1 MGKAIR
7 WLKALFGFKKEKNLK
22 QESNSGDR
30 KNKNPSCI
38 RRSGRNPTNSPVKSP
53 LQTPLYNNVN
63 HHSDEQNKRAIQVA
77 TATAAAA
84 DAAVAAA
91 QAAVAFVRLTSQNR
105 LTTAR
110 EHAAAIKIQAFFR
123 GFLSRK
129 ALKALKSLVKL
140 QAVVRGYL
148 VRKEAAA
155 TLQGMEALLRA
166 QSSVCAQRFRRQ
178 DDKFHPRRSIVSTH
192 RSIFLVIIMKKN
204 DSFMETVVMRKRANE
219 ARSKRIS
226 ASLQIPSDGRLS
238 CVEVGPEEPKSR
250 LTRANTWAW
259 TPDSGTQTPYHLAI
273 PNHHEFEP
281 RFSTT
286 QNTPRFAYSCG
297 PYGFYEGVSK
307 DDSFASH
314 PGYMANTKS
323 FRAKVRSHSAPK
335 QRPDFGFGVVKKRV
349 EVECGP
355 RMEKSKSP
363 SLLEVNN
370 FKNFVMSRIGKSSYV

>member
-178 DDKFHPRRSIVSTH
+178 DDKFHPRRSI
-192 RSIFLVIIMKKN
+192 
-204 DSFMETVVMRKRANE
+204 KRANE

>member
-7 WLKALFGFKKEKNLK
+7 WLKALFVFKNQKNPN
-22 QESNSGDR
+22 QHSNSGHR
-30 KNKNPSCI
+30 KIKNPSCI
-38 RRSGRNPTNSPVKSP
+38 RRHPTTSPADSP
-53 LQTPLYNNVN
+53 FHTPLYN
-63 HHSDEQNKRAIQVA
+63 HHLSDEQNKRAIEVA

-91 QAAVAFVRLTSQNR
+91 HAAVAYVRLTSR
-105 LTTAR
+105 KFKHTAGIK
-110 EHAAAIKIQAFFR
+110 ENAAAIKIQAFFR

-155 TLQGMEALLRA
+155 TLHGMEALLRA
-166 QSSVCAQRFRRQ
+166 QSSVYRLQE
-178 DDKFHPRRSIVSTH
+178 DKFHSRRSI
-192 RSIFLVIIMKKN
+192 KK
-204 DSFMETVVMRKRANE
+204 VNE
-219 ARSKRIS
+219 ARGRRIS
-226 ASLQIPSDGRLS
+226 ASFQVSVDGRLNY
-238 CVEVGPEEPKSR
+238 VEVGHEEPISK

-259 TPDSGTQTPYHLAI
+259 TPDSGIQTPHRLAI
-273 PNHHEFEP
+273 LNHQEFES

-286 QNTPRFAYSCG
+286 QKHPRFSYSCG
-297 PYGFYEGVSK
+297 PNDFYEGISK

-335 QRPDFGFGVVKKRV
+335 QRPDCGLRVNKRV

>member
-7 WLKALFGFKKEKNLK
+7 WLKALFGFKKEKHPK
-22 QESNSGDR
+22 QVSNSGDR
-30 KNKNPSCI
+30 KIKNPSCI
-38 RRSGRNPTNSPVKSP
+38 RRHPTNSPVNSP
-53 LQTPLYNNVN
+53 LRTPLYNN
-63 HHSDEQNKRAIQVA
+63 HFDDQNKRAIQVA
-77 TATAAAA
+77 AATAAAA

-91 QAAVAFVRLTSQNR
+91 QAAVAFVRLTTVNG
-105 LTTAR
+105 AR
-110 EHAAAIKIQAFFR
+110 ENAAAIKIQAFFR

-148 VRKEAAA
+148 VRKEAVA
-155 TLQGMEALLRA
+155 TLHGMEALFRA
-166 QSSVCAQRFRRQ
+166 QSSVCAHRLSLQ
-178 DDKFHPRRSIVSTH
+178 DDKLHSRRSI
-192 RSIFLVIIMKKN
+192 
-204 DSFMETVVMRKRANE
+204 KRANE

-226 ASLQIPSDGRLS
+226 ASFQLPMDGKLN
-238 CVEVGPEEPKSR
+238 CVEVDPEEPKSR

-259 TPDSGTQTPYHLAI
+259 TPDSGVQTLHHLAV
-273 PNHHEFEP
+273 PNHQEFEP

-297 PYGFYEGVSK
+297 PDGFYEGVSK
-307 DDSFASH
+307 DDSFVSH

-335 QRPDFGFGVVKKRV
+335 QRPDFGFEVKKRV